1 MKKCTR
7 CGRMLKNPKS
17 VVNGMG
23 PVCYRKWKASL
34 ESEKESNIFLAGDY
48 GDDVVMER
56 LNNRAATNV
65 PSVRVLHS
73 PTGFEWGYGG
83 SGPADLALNILLK
96 YGVPMQLAEVL
107 HQDFKWAHIANVPAE
122 GGRLEG
128 STIRQ
133 WISEHTPKEAVA

>member
-1 MKKCTR
+1 MKRCTR
-7 CGRMLKNPKS
+7 CGRLLKNPKS

-34 ESEKESNIFLAGDY
+34 DSQETGNILLTGDY
-48 GDDVVMER
+48 GDDVVLER
-56 LNNRAATNV
+56 RGNRIATNV

-96 YGVPMQLAEVL
+96 YGVAMEVAEVL
-107 HQDFKWAHIANVPAE
+107 HQDFKWEYIAGIPKDGAWIR
-122 GGRLEG
+122 GFD
-128 STIRQ
+128 IRQ
-133 WISEHTPKEAVA
+133 WIMFHTQTAPV